1 MASMN
6 HRRLRIGFGV
16 SLCLSI
22 GTSIN
27 ASISEV
33 SAHSTEKCSR
43 TYLVKRNDSW
53 SRIAGRVKVPMK
65 DVLTANSA
73 TMSSMLLIGEVV
85 CLPKNAVIADSQKS
99 LTLPPPTRIYSPAKS
114 KEIIREIFP
123 AKLVKRALEI
133 VARESNTNAADYNFC
148 CVGLFQI
155 NFSAHRS
162 WLAAMGVTRPEQLL
176 DAYVN
181 VRAAYKLYQ
190 RSGSWAA
197 WN

>member
-1 MASMN
+1 MLPVDNFMK
-6 HRRLRIGFGV
+6 RFLIFV
-16 SLCLSI
+16 SLAVCI
-22 GTSIN
+22 GVLVPADI
-27 ASISEV
+27 AV
-33 SAHSTEKCSR
+33 AHQGEKCAR
-43 TYLVKRNDSW
+43 TYVVKRGDSW

-65 DVLTANSA
+65 DVLTANHA
-73 TMSSMLLIGEVV
+73 TMSSMLLIGDVI
-85 CLPKNAVIADSQKS
+85 CLPKNAVITDTQKS
-99 LTLPPPTRIYSPAKS
+99 LTLPPPKRIYSPAKS

-133 VARESNTNAADYNFC
+133 VARESNTNAAGYNFC

>member
-1 MASMN
+1 MAFMN
-6 HRRLRIGFGV
+6 HRRLLISFGV

-33 SAHSTEKCSR
+33 SAYSTEKCSR
-43 TYLVKRNDSW
+43 TYLVKRGDSW
-53 SRIAGRVKVPMK
+53 SRIAGRVKVSMK
-65 DVLTANSA
+65 DVLTANST
-73 TMSSMLLIGEVV
+73 TMSSMLLIGDVI
-85 CLPKNAVIADSQKS
+85 CLPKNAVITDTQKS
-99 LTLPPPTRIYSPAKS
+99 LTLPPPKRIYSPAKS

-133 VARESNTNAADYNFC
+133 VARESNTNAAGYNFC

>member
-1 MASMN
+1 MKRFLTS
-6 HRRLRIGFGV
+6 V
-16 SLCLSI
+16 SLAICI
-22 GTSIN
+22 GVLVPADI
-27 ASISEV
+27 AL
-33 SAHSTEKCSR
+33 AHQGEKCAR
-43 TYLVKRNDSW
+43 TYVVKRGDSW
-53 SRIAGRVKVPMK
+53 SRIAGRVKVGMK
-65 DVLTANSA
+65 DVLTANST
-73 TMSSMLLIGEVV
+73 TMSSMLLIGDVI

-99 LTLPPPTRIYSPAKS
+99 LILPPPKRIYSPAKS

-133 VARESNTNAADYNFC
+133 VERESNTNAAGYNFC
-148 CVGLFQI
+148 CIGLFQI
-155 NFSAHRS
+155 NYSAHKS